1 MDAPVLVGVIE
12 DDFYAVEVEDVSD
25 FDSPAVTGPLVPS
38 MPLGRDASSP
48 IPFTR
53 SLASTPP
60 LTWDYST
67 ASSSSPLTMPAIDA
81 APLSSA
87 SLGLSDFDL
96 VDFISKLA
104 EPEPEPEPMFSL
116 EHQQSI
122 FWRPENATLG
132 SGTSYDASYSDNLFA
147 VDEDIYGSPDLFS
160 QGGLRPPDFFNAGTG
175 FNRLQH
181 DDELMYDDWNNL
193 IDWNGSSAV

>member
-1 MDAPVLVGVIE
+1 MDAPVLVEVV

-25 FDSPAVTGPLVPS
+25 FDSPAVTSPLVPS
-38 MPLGRDASSP
+38 MPLGRDVSSP

-53 SLASTPP
+53 SLAPTPP

-81 APLSSA
+81 APLSGA

-104 EPEPEPEPMFSL
+104 EPELEPEPMFSL
-116 EHQQSI
+116 ESQQSI
-122 FWRPENATLG
+122 FWRPENPALG
-132 SGTSYDASYSDNLFA
+132 PGISYNTSYSDNLFA
-147 VDEDIYGSPDLFS
+147 VDEDIYGGPDLFS
-160 QGGLRPPDFFNAGTG
+160 QSGLRPPDVFNAGTG